1 MLLMS
6 TLNKLEYGDY
16 QTPFNFCEKVVNII
30 QKEINPTI
38 ILEPTF
44 GIGNFIKATNQK
56 FKKVKNI
63 YGIEINK
70 KYFEEAKAI
79 TNKFVGYN
87 ENIFEFNHKKII
99 KNITS
104 DDNLLIIG
112 NPPWVTNSQLM
123 LNELENLPK
132 KNNFK
137 KLKGLAS
144 ITGASNF
151 DICEYIILDLLNQ
164 YKDINANIAML
175 CKTSVV
181 TNIIKEIHKY
191 DFKISNIKMYLLDA
205 KKVFGVNCEACLFFA
220 KLDKIGEKTVN
231 VYNIEKPNHL
241 IYKFGWKQNKFY
253 SNFNMVDSNMDGKFP
268 IEWRQGIKHDC
279 SKIMELKRMDHKY
292 FNGLKEVVEVES
304 NLVYPL
310 LKSSDLKENYISQS
324 DKFVIVT
331 QSKVKQDTKYIA
343 KDSPKLWNYL
353 NKNRKILD
361 ARKSSIYNNAPAF
374 SIFGIGD
381 YSFYKYKVAVSGFY
395 KKPNFV
401 VLSSNEKSIMLDDTC
416 YFIGFEEEKNA
427 IITMTLLNSPQVQD
441 FLYSIAFLDKKR
453 PYTKEVLMRINLSKI
468 ITNTDFNSFK
478 DMVDQYHIGK
488 IITEDDYRKYKN
500 TYINQEQLSFI

>member
-1 MLLMS
+1 MS

-16 QTPFNFCEKVVNII
+16 QTPLDFCKKIVNII
-30 QKEINPTI
+30 QKEVNPSI

-44 GIGNFIKATNQK
+44 GIGNFIKVTNQK
-56 FKKVKNI
+56 FDRVKKI

-70 KYFEEAKAI
+70 EYFESVQGI
-79 TNKFVGYN
+79 TNKFIGYN
-87 ENIFEFNHKKII
+87 ESIFEFNHKKII
-99 KNITS
+99 NNIGKN
-104 DDNLLIIG
+104 DELLIIG

-123 LNELENLPK
+123 MKELENIPK

-137 KLKGLAS
+137 KLRGFES

-164 YKDINANIAML
+164 YKYINANIAML
-175 CKTSVV
+175 CKTSVA
-181 TNIIKEIHKY
+181 TNIIKEISKY
-191 DFKISNIKMYLLDA
+191 KFKISNIKMYLFDA

-220 KLDKIGEKTVN
+220 KLDNICEKTVN
-231 VYNIEKPNHL
+231 VYNIDNPNDL

-253 SNFNMVDSNMDGKFP
+253 SNFDMIDSNIDGKFP

-279 SKIMELKRMDHKY
+279 SKIMELRLINNKY
-292 FNGLKEVVEVES
+292 FNGLKEEVEVES

-310 LKSSDLKENYISQS
+310 LKSSDLKEKYIDKS

-331 QSKVKQDTKYIA
+331 QNKVKQDTKYIA
-343 KDSPKLWNYL
+343 DDSPKLWNYL
-353 NKNRKILD
+353 NKNKEKLD
-361 ARKSSIYNNAPAF
+361 SRKSSIYNNAPAF

-401 VLSSNEKSIMLDDTC
+401 VLSSTEKPIMLDDTC
-416 YFIGFEEEKNA
+416 YFIGFEKEKDA
-427 IITMTLLNSPQVQD
+427 IITMTLLNSQKVQD

-453 PYTKEVLMRINLSKI
+453 PYTKEVLMRIDLPKI
-468 ITNTDFNSFK
+468 IADTDFRSFQG
-478 DMVDQYHIGK
+478 MFDQYNIEK
-488 IITEDDYRKYKN
+488 TITEDDYRKYKN
-500 TYINQEQLSFI
+500 IFINQEQLSFI